1 MFYNRFARVRH
12 TIQIQH
18 MRDHTLIKGSILG
31 RGHRLFAI
39 LVIFSLLFAPAEP
52 VLAFGTGEPTI
63 PNASVF
69 TKGGESSKVE
79 GTTGAFTYRIPFDIP
94 PGRNELQPDVALE
107 YNSQN
112 TSDGIVGY
120 GWSLSVPYIQRL
132 NKTGSENLYGNTPY
146 FTSSIDGELA
156 VASTTSSTLTATSS
170 TPSILDTLPL
180 TLYTTSVDITSDS
193 RSYTVPSSGTNKV
206 FMFLLAKGCDGA
218 PTATLNSVSLTVG
231 EITGTHDRACYYY
244 GYLPNPTTGTFQI
257 NYPSAQQPYYT
268 IFTLQNAAQS
278 GTVDVSAVTNNGNQS
293 SKSTSVT
300 TTVGSD
306 LLLSFPTWETA
317 SFSSS

>member
-94 PGRNELQPDVALE
+94 PGRNGFQPDVALE

-132 NKTGSENLYGNTPY
+132 NKTGSENLYGGTPH

-156 VASTTSSTLTATSS
+156 VASTTSSTITATSS

-180 TLYTTSVDITSDS
+180 TLISFGGDITSDS
-193 RSYTVPSSGTNKV
+193 RSYTVPSGGSNKV
-206 FMFLLAKGCDGA
+206 FVLLIAKAGDGA
-218 PTATLNSVSLTVG
+218 PTATLNGASLTTG
-231 EITGTHDRACYYY
+231 EVPGTHDRAAYYY
-244 GYLPNPTTGTFQI
+244 GYLANPSSGTFQI
-257 NYPSAQQPYYT
+257 NLPSAQNPY
-268 IFTLQNAAQS
+268 
-278 GTVDVSAVTNNGNQS
+278 
-293 SKSTSVT
+293 
-300 TTVGSD
+300 
-306 LLLSFPTWETA
+306 
-317 SFSSS
+317 